1 MDNGFSFDLVAFAFS
16 TIRVMTP
23 LLFASMACLVFTKG
37 GIDSIAT
44 EGIMLMC
51 ALAGAAG
58 AWMFHSA
65 FGGLMFGM
73 MIGVLLSF
81 VFGYVTLTLKANP
94 VLAGIALNILAGGLT
109 IFIVFYLTGE
119 KGSTQ
124 SLAAP
129 VLPNVN
135 LPVVADIPVVGRI
148 FSGHNVLTY
157 VSLAS
162 VAVLH
167 FFLYKT
173 KSGLRMRTVGENP
186 QAAESVGLSVF
197 KYKYMALFI
206 AGALAGL
213 GGAFMSLGYVSFF
226 SKNMVAGRGF
236 IGMAAESMG
245 HGSPVGVLLA
255 TLLFS
260 VADAL
265 AVRLQ
270 MMNVPAELMQL
281 MPYLVTIAAIA
292 IYSLHRE
299 KKKEKSGKD

>member
-1 MDNGFSFDLVAFAFS
+1 MGDMNFDWLTFAFS

-23 LLFASMACLVFTKG
+23 LLFASMACLIFTKG

-51 ALAGAAG
+51 ALAGAVG
-58 AWMFHSA
+58 AWMFDSA
-65 FGGLMFGM
+65 FWGLMFGVF
-73 MIGVLLSF
+73 IGIMLSF

-109 IFIVFYLTGE
+109 IFIIYYLTGE

-124 SLAAP
+124 SLATP
-129 VLPNVN
+129 VLPNI
-135 LPVVADIPVVGRI
+135 DIPLLEDIPTLGEI

-162 VAVLH
+162 VALLH

-173 KSGLRMRTVGENP
+173 RSGLRMRTVGENP
-186 QAAESVGLSVF
+186 HAAASVGLSEM
-197 KYKYMALFI
+197 KYKYLALFI

-245 HGSPVGVLLA
+245 QGVPGGVLLA

-265 AVRLQ
+265 SVRLQ
-270 MMNVPAELMQL
+270 LMSMPPELMQL
-281 MPYLVTIAAIA
+281 LPYLVTIVAIA
-292 IYSLHRE
+292 VYSHHKE
-299 KKKEKSGKD
+299 KKKERRNSS

>member
-1 MDNGFSFDLVAFAFS
+1 
-16 TIRVMTP
+16 MTP
-23 LLFASMACLVFTKG
+23 LLFASMACLIFTKG

-51 ALAGAAG
+51 ALAGAVG
-58 AWMFHSA
+58 AWLFKSA
-65 FGGLMFGM
+65 WGGLLFGM
-73 MIGVLLSF
+73 ATGILLSF
-81 VFGYVTLTLKANP
+81 VFGYVTLTLRANP

-109 IFIVFYLTGE
+109 IFIIYYLTGE

-124 SLAAP
+124 SLATP
-129 VLPNVN
+129 VLPNI
-135 LPVVADIPVVGRI
+135 DIPGLAAIPFLGKI

-157 VSLAS
+157 VSLLS
-162 VAVLH
+162 VAFLH

-173 KSGLRMRTVGENP
+173 VSGLRMRTVGENP
-186 QAAESVGLSVF
+186 AAAASVGLSVM
-197 KYKYMALFI
+197 KYKYMSLFI

-213 GGAFMSLGYVSFF
+213 GGAFMSLGYVSMV

-245 HGSPVGVLLA
+245 QGVPGGVLLA

-265 AVRLQ
+265 SVRLQ
-270 MMNVPAELMQL
+270 LMSLPPELIQL
-281 MPYLVTIAAIA
+281 LPYLVTIVAIA
-292 IYSLHRE
+292 VYSHHRE
-299 KKKEKSGKD
+299 KKKERRD

>member
-1 MDNGFSFDLVAFAFS
+1 MDSIGFDLAAFAFS

-23 LLFASMACLVFTKG
+23 LLFASMACLIFTKG

-51 ALAGAAG
+51 ALAGAVG
-58 AWMFHSA
+58 AWMFNSA

-73 MIGVLLSF
+73 TIGILLSF

-109 IFIVFYLTGE
+109 IFIIYYLTGE

-124 SLAAP
+124 SLATP
-129 VLPNVN
+129 VLPNI
-135 LPVVADIPVVGRI
+135 DIPGLEDVPTLGRI
-148 FSGHNVLTY
+148 LSGHNVLTY
-157 VSLAS
+157 VSLLS
-162 VAVLH
+162 VALLH

-173 KSGLRMRTVGENP
+173 RSGLRMRTVGESP
-186 QAAESVGLSVF
+186 FAAESVGLSVM
-197 KYKYMALFI
+197 KYKYLSLFI
-206 AGALAGL
+206 AGMLAGL

-245 HGSPVGVLLA
+245 QGVPGGVLLA

-265 AVRLQ
+265 SVRLQ
-270 MMNVPAELMQL
+270 LMSMPPELMQL
-281 MPYLVTIAAIA
+281 LPYLVTIVAIA
-292 IYSLHRE
+292 VYSRHKA
-299 KKKEKSGKD
+299 KKKERRHQG